1 MARKTDTTRL
11 EAINDLRRLEK
22 LAAGLHYTAP
32 NVEAERTLD
41 AFLGDVRRELAAR
54 TEAYFDREHP
64 LS

>member
-1 MARKTDTTRL
+1 MARKIDPTRL

-41 AFLGDVRRELAAR
+41 ALLGDARRELAAR
-54 TEAYFDREHP
+54 TEAHFESKHP